1 MGRVRGERVTES
13 PLVPARTVREWL
25 GSIEPPVAVTGGTGF
40 VGSHLVDTLAEAG
53 FRPRVLVRNPE
64 NPRWIAGAGVE
75 WIPGGLGDA
84 AALRRLVT
92 GARTVLHLAGV
103 VRAGHASVFDEAN
116 RAGTER
122 LARAVLEAAEPVARF
137 VLVSSLAAA
146 GPSADIEGVG
156 PDDPPRPF
164 SAYGRSKLGGEEA
177 VRRVLDGRRWVILRP
192 PAIYG
197 PRDVDILQF
206 FKLTALGIVP
216 LPAGDRWITIAH
228 VADVV
233 RAVLAAAAGG
243 VDGEVLH
250 LGEPRPY
257 RLQAMVRLMA
267 EAGGVRARVVPVP
280 AVAVRALGAGGT
292 LLQRL
297 GMRGVAMTSDKAR
310 ELLAR
315 HWTSQTAQS
324 LERLGVGEG
333 IPFFEGAAGTWAWYR
348 ANGWVR

>member
-1 MGRVRGERVTES
+1 MTDG
-13 PLVPARTVREWL
+13 PLVPAGEVRRWIEA
-25 GSIEPPVAVTGGTGF
+25 IEPPVAVTGGTGF

-53 FRPRVLVRNPE
+53 LRPRVLVRDPA
-64 NPRWIAGAGVE
+64 NPRWIAGRDVE
-75 WIPGGLGDA
+75 WVPGGLGDGE
-84 AALRRLVT
+84 ALERLVE

-103 VRAGHASVFDEAN
+103 VRAGSAAAFDEAN
-116 RAGTER
+116 RIGTER
-122 LARAVLEAAEPVARF
+122 LVHAVTERATPGARF
-137 VLVSSLAAA
+137 VLVSSLAAV
-146 GPSADIEGVG
+146 GPSDRIEGVTPG
-156 PDDPPRPF
+156 DPPHPI

-177 VRRVLDGRRWVILRP
+177 VRRLGGDRPWVILRP

-206 FKLTALGIVP
+206 FKLAAGGVVP
-216 LPAGDRWITIAH
+216 LPAGERWITIAH

-233 RAVLAAAAGG
+233 RAVLAAAGP
-243 VDGEVLH
+243 DGPSRAVFH

-257 RLQAMVRLMA
+257 RLQAMVRLLA
-267 EAGGVRARVVPVP
+267 EAGGVRARIVPVP
-280 AVAVRALGAGGT
+280 GAVVRALGAGGS

-315 HWTSQTAQS
+315 HWTARTADS

-333 IPFFEGAAGTWAWYR
+333 IGFFEGAAATWTWYR
-348 ANGWVR
+348 AEGWVR